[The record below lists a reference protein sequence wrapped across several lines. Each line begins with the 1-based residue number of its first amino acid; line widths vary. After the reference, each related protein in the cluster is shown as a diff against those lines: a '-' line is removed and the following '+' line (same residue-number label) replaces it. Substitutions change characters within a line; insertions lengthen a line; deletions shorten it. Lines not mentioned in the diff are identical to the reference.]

1 MIKNLALKGGG
12 VRGIAFVGAL
22 RELEAAGMLSNLQR
36 VAGTSAGALVAAMIS
51 AGHSVDSIDGLMRH
65 LDFKK
70 FEESWNPLRIAT
82 HYGLYSGNYI
92 LDFMT
97 EVLEQSPKGLHAD
110 CTFTQLKTASGTD
123 LYVFATDLNTFSV
136 AEFSDDQTPDVKVA
150 EAVRASMSIP
160 MFFKAWQF
168 PDGKPNEH
176 LYVDGGV
183 IFNYPITFFDS
194 DRFGIGNSDINMETL
209 GLFLQSKPAVETSA
223 RELGFDHFIHYT
235 RHLFETILNTQ
246 NLDFSEDGGQQKRSI
261 LIDDLGI
268 LSTDFHL
275 SEDDMNNLVASGE
288 ASAKAY
294 ISHLLLKV

>member
-1 MIKNLALKGGG
+1 
-12 VRGIAFVGAL
+12 
-22 RELEAAGMLSNLQR
+22 
-36 VAGTSAGALVAAMIS
+36 
-51 AGHSVDSIDGLMRH
+51 MRH

-70 FEESWNPLRIAT
+70 FEDSWDPLRIMT
-82 HYGLYSGNYI
+82 HYGLYNGNYI
-92 LDFMT
+92 LDFMN
-97 EVLEQSPKGLHAD
+97 EVLEQSPKGLSAD
-110 CTFTQLKTASGTD
+110 CTFAQLNKASGID

-136 AEFSDDQTPDVKVA
+136 AEFSADQTPDVKVA

-168 PDGKPNEH
+168 PDGNPNEH

-194 DRFGIGNSDINMETL
+194 DRFGAGNTGINMETL
-209 GLFLQSKPAVETSA
+209 GLFLQSKPEVETAA

-246 NLDFSEDGGQQKRSI
+246 NLDFGQDGGEQKRSI

-275 SEDDMNNLVASGE
+275 STDDMNNLVASGATCTKNFIE
-288 ASAKAY
+288 QQKSIQIPVNA
-294 ISHLLLKV
+294 